1 MTTVKFTFH
10 QMMLIPW
17 YDSFLLKLGKRKRE
31 REGWGERD
39 SEIFGNGLPRLRG
52 WPSAEQGG
60 RQGLRGCRSLDIPQ
74 GSRLGTRAGTLCCHR
89 GQFQIPS
96 SLRRRQSL
104 LLRPSEDGMRPPHV
118 MKGNGFTQSLLL
130 QMSIT
135 STKNTF
141 TTTSRPVSD
150 QTAGHRSP
158 AKRTRKRNHRG
169 DRIQSLGKEK
179 FLGDVGF

>member
-1 MTTVKFTFH
+1 MSQPGH
-10 QMMLIPW
+10 PAGQQAGN
-17 YDSFLLKLGKRKRE
+17 SG
-31 REGWGERD
+31 RD
-39 SEIFGNGLPRLRG
+39 SVLPSRTIPDSIVSQKKTVSSLKAVRG
-52 WPSAEQGG
+52 WHEA
-60 RQGLRGCRSLDIPQ
+60 
-74 GSRLGTRAGTLCCHR
+74 
-89 GQFQIPS
+89 
-96 SLRRRQSL
+96 
-104 LLRPSEDGMRPPHV
+104 PHV

>member
-1 MTTVKFTFH
+1 MDVAAWTSRRAAGWELGQGLCAAIEENSDSIVSQKKTV
-10 QMMLIPW
+10 
-17 YDSFLLKLGKRKRE
+17 SSLKAV
-31 REGWGERD
+31 
-39 SEIFGNGLPRLRG
+39 RG
-52 WPSAEQGG
+52 WHEA
-60 RQGLRGCRSLDIPQ
+60 
-74 GSRLGTRAGTLCCHR
+74 
-89 GQFQIPS
+89 
-96 SLRRRQSL
+96 
-104 LLRPSEDGMRPPHV
+104 PH

-158 AKRTRKRNHRG
+158 VKRTHKRNHRG